1 MDTALIVRGHTA
13 EDVLKLLQGDRL
25 VALAIAIADSS
36 ARSDIEISAYQ
47 ESLQLPVYDLTRPAD
62 DEEDV
67 QVAQRAARYIRER
80 GDVWPWQMVEVD
92 GNPNRVRFV
101 ERDEKTADDGM
112 CYCQDGVMCPACE
125 RAAAVSAQAGKGG
138 A

>member
-1 MDTALIVRGHTA
+1 MNDASLIVRGRTA
-13 EDVLKLLQGDRL
+13 EDVLKLLRGDRL

-36 ARSDIEISAYQ
+36 ARSDIEISAYR

-101 ERDEKTADDGM
+101 DRDSKSEA
-112 CYCQDGVMCPACE
+112 
-125 RAAAVSAQAGKGG
+125 
-138 A
+138 